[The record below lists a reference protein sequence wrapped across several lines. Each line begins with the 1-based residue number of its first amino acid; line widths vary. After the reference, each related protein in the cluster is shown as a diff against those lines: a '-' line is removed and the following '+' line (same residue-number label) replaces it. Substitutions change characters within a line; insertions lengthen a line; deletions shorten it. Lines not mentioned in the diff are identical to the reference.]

1 MPPISDSDTFVWEG
15 GLPSHFSYPALFL
28 EARRINLGGRKQP
41 PAGGGTRRGE
51 RVDIQ
56 LGKFDRDGTI
66 PVIAAGRRI
75 QIEGGIPTETVRVA
89 IQGQGN
95 HWRGRIVT
103 VLDRAPE
110 RTTPACPVVDICGG
124 CEWQHLNQSGQLKHK
139 AAILRRLLSARRL
152 PTRIDDIVPMPDPWR
167 YRVRAQIALGTHA
180 GFRELRS
187 KRIVRLTACPVVH
200 PLIDRLLEQINRLL
214 KLGDLPNF
222 GGKLILHAQVVGP
235 EGDRRLQLLLD
246 GPVAIQAAGVPVE
259 EIAGM
264 LCRLRGVD
272 SVADR
277 DLQGVVRPLI
287 GDLFAPVDIA
297 GRAYFLPAGSFFQ
310 SNLQLLPELL
320 SRVRRLAALSGSEEV
335 VDLYAGIGLFGLAL
349 SDQAG
354 HVTAIEIDP
363 LAIEAAQ
370 RTARAWGRANVELI
384 AAPAEDAV
392 AGLDRVDRVIVD
404 PPRTGLDSRVIETL
418 IAREPAAIIYVSC
431 NPATFARD
439 AAAFVRAGYAIDHLS
454 LFDFY
459 PQTVHMEVVAK
470 LAKIAAG

>member
-1 MPPISDSDTFVWEG
+1 M
-15 GLPSHFSYPALFL
+15 
-28 EARRINLGGRKQP
+28 GGRKQP

-51 RVDIQ
+51 RIDLQ

-66 PVIAAGRRI
+66 PVVASGRRI

-89 IQGQGN
+89 IQGQGT
-95 HWRGRIVT
+95 HWRGRILA
-103 VLDRAPE
+103 VLDHAPE
-110 RTTPACPVVDICGG
+110 RATPACPVVDVCGG
-124 CEWQHLNQSGQLKHK
+124 CEWQHLDQAGQLKHK

-152 PTRIDDIVPMPDPWR
+152 PTRIDEIVPMPEPWR

-214 KLGDLPNF
+214 KLGDLPDF

-235 EGDRRLQLLLD
+235 EDDRRLQLLLD
-246 GPVAIQAAGVPVE
+246 GPAAIHSASMPIE
-259 EIAGM
+259 EIASALGQ
-264 LCRLRGVD
+264 LRGVH

-277 DLQGVVRPLI
+277 DPQGVVRPLV
-287 GDLFAPVDIA
+287 GELFAPVGI
-297 GRAYFLPAGSFFQ
+297 GQHTYFLPAGSFFQ
-310 SNLQLLPELL
+310 SNLQLLPALL
-320 SRVRRLAALSGSEEV
+320 SRVRQLAALSGSEEV

-363 LAIEAAQ
+363 LAIEAA
-370 RTARAWGRANVELI
+370 RNTVRAWGRANIDLI
-384 AAPAEDAV
+384 AAPAEDAI
-392 AGLDRVDRVIVD
+392 AGLPSVDRVIVD
-404 PPRTGLDSRVIETL
+404 PPRTGLDRRVIETL
-418 IAREPAAIIYVSC
+418 IAREPGAIIYVSC

-439 AAAFVRAGYAIDHLS
+439 AAAFVRAGYAIEHLS

-459 PQTVHMEVVAK
+459 PQTVHVEVVAK
-470 LAKIAAG
+470 LAKVTAG